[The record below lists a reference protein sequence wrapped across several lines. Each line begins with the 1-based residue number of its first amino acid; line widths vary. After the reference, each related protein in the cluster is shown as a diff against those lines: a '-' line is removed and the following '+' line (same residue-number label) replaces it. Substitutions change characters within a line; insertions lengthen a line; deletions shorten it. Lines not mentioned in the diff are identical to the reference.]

1 MERFGR
7 RKPLMIGGLWQGAWL
22 LVFASVGTALD
33 PTTNKAA
40 AQRRWSSFHSAA
52 AG

>member
-1 MERFGR
+1 MFG
-7 RKPLMIGGLWQGAWL
+7 GVWQGIWL

-40 AQRRWSSFHSAA
+40 AQGTRDLL
-52 AG
+52 